1 MKSIVYCLVLCLV
14 GLGQFAKAQGKV
26 TEQQKTEFAKGN
38 QDPKFLKEYIEA
50 LKADGREDALNEAV
64 DRYLMALPL
73 NERYAGENL
82 TYFLEYINGLNAKSF
97 TDVIEHWGDIR
108 LTGEQAEK
116 VTEKIN
122 DVCKTTFFQSLFR
135 EREGIECP
143 DVDCCS
149 LAAALKKSA
158 IPVPGVRRQFIEM
171 WQSWKEKK
179 VDDMICAFE
188 QLFSYPIV
196 TEANEKKEGAFQFD
210 TMMDGVILGNMM
222 NYILERCN
230 FDQCSSM
237 FKIIDQVIEKNGRDG
252 FWSTIGKSRDNFEG
266 KKMMM
271 EMGEE

>member
-1 MKSIVYCLVLCLV
+1 MRSIVYCLVLCFV

-26 TEQQKTEFAKGN
+26 TEQQKVEYAKGN

-50 LKADGREDALNEAV
+50 LKADGRENELNEAV

-73 NERYAGENL
+73 NERYANENL
-82 TYFLEYINGLNAKSF
+82 IYFLDNIHHLNAKSF
-97 TDVIEHWGDIR
+97 TDIVEHWDEVH
-108 LTGEQAEK
+108 LTGEQVEK
-116 VTEKIN
+116 VVRKIE
-122 DVCKTTFFQSLFR
+122 DSCKMIFFQSLFQ

-143 DVDCCS
+143 DVDCSS

-158 IPVPGVRRQFIEM
+158 IPVSGGRRQFIEM
-171 WQSWKEKK
+171 WQCWKEKR
-179 VDDMICAFE
+179 VDGMICAIE
-188 QLFSYPIV
+188 QLFSFPIV

-210 TMMDGVILGNMM
+210 PMIDGIVLGNMM

-237 FKIIDQVIEKNGRDG
+237 FKIMDQVIEKNGRDG